1 MTIYPTIEHTGLDD
15 KRYHAAHHTGSHTR
29 FFSTI
34 PRTSQIKQTLNT
46 S

>member
-15 KRYHAAHHTGSHTR
+15 NRYHAAHHTGSHTR
-29 FFSTI
+29 L
-34 PRTSQIKQTLNT
+34 PRISQIKQTLNT